1 MFQFTRE
8 FIINDLNG
16 KLKAK
21 SNEHISSTLF
31 GTNNKGRFAITEY
44 KKDSKTVKKELM
56 IDNFINSGDYYPFND
71 FLTNIIICVLTFIGI
86 NFLLI
91 DSIIQN

>member
-31 GTNNKGRFAITEY
+31 GTNNKGRFAITKY
-44 KKDSKTVKKELM
+44 KKDSSTVKKELM
-56 IDNFINSGDYYPFND
+56 IDPFTMNFTPMQCLRDP
-71 FLTNIIICVLTFIGI
+71 IIF
-86 NFLLI
+86 
-91 DSIIQN
+91 

>member
-44 KKDSKTVKKELM
+44 KKDSKTVRRLPQWQVREYQIPKQYTH
-56 IDNFINSGDYYPFND
+56 IPS
-71 FLTNIIICVLTFIGI
+71 
-86 NFLLI
+86 
-91 DSIIQN
+91 S

>member
-44 KKDSKTVKKELM
+44 KKEETNDEVIITYTTKIWNRTYNKTLRLCK
-56 IDNFINSGDYYPFND
+56 
-71 FLTNIIICVLTFIGI
+71 
-86 NFLLI
+86 
-91 DSIIQN
+91 